1 MLIWMW
7 NECYWFSWCLK
18 SKPHLHRDVATS
30 AVSPVLLWPPYRLS
44 WTKSLSRNRLSPKV
58 RQHLPQSYLFT
69 FKGGL
74 LFTYVCIPFVG
85 LVALVLHSHLL
96 TLKPEPTPTQTT
108 SQTGSR
114 CLQHSVGH
122 RTARL
127 SSSSFLWFPLF
138 ISTTS
143 DFEVCVSVQMQ
154 LMHTSSLKPSGISQN
169 LSHPFSSYYKLF
181 ACNASGC
188 HVARPGR
195 GLGCRCFCLGL
206 VAQSTPHFVFL
217 VSWRARLLVG
227 LVSRWLVCLFIS
239 NSQWPAY
246 VCINTEGQLPVI
258 TDHTHVCIYKPIIY
272 SMYCNCVSACR
283 RRRVL
288 YMHCGR
294 FPRKKIHGSM
304 QSTCRKAQRV
314 VDRLQDT
321 STGILSLW
329 VLIC

>member
-1 MLIWMW
+1 MNVIGLADAWSQTKICTEMW
-7 NECYWFSWCLK
+7 QLVQWVQSFSDHHTGCLELNPFPVTVFLRRSDNIYHKVIYSHLREDCCSHTYAFLLSALWLWCSTATCWLWNQNQLPH
-18 SKPHLHRDVATS
+18 KPHV
-30 AVSPVLLWPPYRLS
+30 RLGL
-44 WTKSLSRNRLSPKV
+44 TVCNI
-58 RQHLPQSYLFT
+58 LF
-69 FKGGL
+69 
-74 LFTYVCIPFVG
+74 
-85 LVALVLHSHLL
+85 
-96 TLKPEPTPTQTT
+96 
-108 SQTGSR
+108 
-114 CLQHSVGH
+114 GH

-143 DFEVCVSVQMQ
+143 DFKVCVSVQMQ

-188 HVARPGR
+188 HVDGPGR
-195 GLGCRCFCLGL
+195 GLGCRCSCLGL

-288 YMHCGR
+288 YVHCGR
-294 FPRKKIHGSM
+294 FPRKN
-304 QSTCRKAQRV
+304 
-314 VDRLQDT
+314 L
-321 STGILSLW
+321 
-329 VLIC
+329 